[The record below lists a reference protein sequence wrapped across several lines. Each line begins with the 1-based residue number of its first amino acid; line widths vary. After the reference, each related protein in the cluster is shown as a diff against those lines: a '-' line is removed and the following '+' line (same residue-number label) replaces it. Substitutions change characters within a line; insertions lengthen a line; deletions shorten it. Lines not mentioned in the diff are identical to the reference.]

1 MSGNHI
7 KFKHRDIVR
16 KKGRNDP
23 VVFIGLSSM
32 SNEIGIFE
40 DDTTEEVYAEALLD
54 YELVE
59 SVKAAEVEHF
69 YCVEVGYTN
78 GFELKT
84 KTLSGTIHTYL
95 GAPYNDRE
103 SIIKF
108 ISVKVLGIKAE
119 DIVDFKLI
127 SFNPA

>member
-16 KKGRNDP
+16 KKGRKDP

-40 DDTTEEVYAEALLD
+40 DNTTEEVYAETLLD

-59 SVKAAEVEHF
+59 SVNAAEVEHF
-69 YCVEVGYTN
+69 YCVEVRYNKGS
-78 GFELKT
+78 ELKT

-95 GAPYNDRE
+95 ESSYDDRE
-103 SIIKF
+103 GIIKF
-108 ISVKVLGIKAE
+108 ICIKVLGIKAK